1 MAEPPRAQ
9 EVRLRKLK
17 PLAPA
22 FHQHIARG
30 KLLGQTVRAGDRVVV
45 YEVVATQ
52 PAGPVVVVEE
62 TLIRF
67 E

>member
-1 MAEPPRAQ
+1 MAEPARAQ
-9 EVRLRKLK
+9 EVVLRKLK
-17 PLAPA
+17 PLAPP

-30 KLLGQTVRAGDRVVV
+30 RLLGQTVRPGDRVVI
-45 YEVVATQ
+45 YEVAATA
-52 PAGPVVVVEE
+52 PPGPVLVVEE

>member
-9 EVRLRKLK
+9 EVLLRKLK
-17 PLAPA
+17 PLAPP
-22 FHQHIARG
+22 FHQHIARSR
-30 KLLGQTVRAGDRVVV
+30 LLGQTVRSGDRIVV
-45 YEVVATQ
+45 YEVAATQ
-52 PAGPVVVVEE
+52 PPGPVLVVEE